1 MSCAG
6 DVLELDLST
15 GRCTRV
21 PFCPWIERNLGCGRG
36 FNADLLSRD
45 MAPGTDPLSEGNILV
60 FSAGLLA
67 GTSLPAATRLHVSA
81 RSPQTDLL
89 GSSNIGGDFALHFRR
104 CGFQSLV
111 LRGRAP
117 SPVVVVIEPSGAHV
131 QDGAGLWGLDTWQTW
146 NELQTRVGPGAQ
158 VLCIGPAGEQLVRFA
173 CIMSQD
179 DHAAGR
185 TGLGAVMGSKNVKA
199 LVVGHQEP
207 DRDLIAPDVR
217 RAVRSYVR
225 AVSESPEYRTLA
237 RYGGAG
243 YVTWCDEKNIL
254 ATRNYRQSR
263 FERVQ
268 SIDGRKLEARKVRT
282 RGCFRC
288 PVRCKAD
295 LEMGSELFPQEKAVR
310 PEFEPMVNLGSK
322 CGLSDLDRLVF
333 LDNLCSR
340 LGMDVISSGSALA
353 FAMDLFEKGIL
364 STRDTGGLE
373 IRWGDGQ
380 VMEKLLQQMARREGF
395 GGILAL
401 GVKRAAEI
409 IGPGAEERAPHVKGL
424 ELTAYCPENMF
435 GTALGYVVSS
445 RGGDFNTV
453 YPSLEY
459 TWPADRAEREFG
471 TPLAVDP
478 TSTQGKAGLIRRS
491 TIVNCTL
498 DCLGLCKVPLL
509 SLVNGFDLVL
519 ETELTNSVTGRGL
532 EPEDLF
538 LMGERVANLER
549 LLNIDWGLS
558 ADQEVLPRMFQ
569 AAFLGESGQGRDR
582 LSTMVQEF
590 YEVMGWDGRGHPLTF
605 TLDRLG
611 LPAGGKRVPAGGDTG
626 RVELKKG

>member
-1 MSCAG
+1 
-6 DVLELDLST
+6 
-15 GRCTRV
+15 
-21 PFCPWIERNLGCGRG
+21 
-36 FNADLLSRD
+36 
-45 MAPGTDPLSEGNILV
+45 
-60 FSAGLLA
+60 
-67 GTSLPAATRLHVSA
+67 
-81 RSPQTDLL
+81 
-89 GSSNIGGDFALHFRR
+89 
-104 CGFQSLV
+104 
-111 LRGRAP
+111 
-117 SPVVVVIEPSGAHV
+117 VVIDPSGAHV
-131 QDGAGLWGLDTWQTW
+131 QDGAGLWGLDTWQTRD
-146 NELQTRVGPGAQ
+146 ELKTRVGPAAQ
-158 VLCIGPAGEQLVRFA
+158 ALCIGPAGEQQVPFA
-173 CIMSQD
+173 CIMSQG

-199 LVVGHQEP
+199 LVVCNQEP
-207 DRDLIAPDVR
+207 ERDSITPDVR
-217 RAVRSYVR
+217 KAVKDYVR
-225 AVSESPEYRTLA
+225 AVSGSLEYRTLA

-243 YVTWCDEKNIL
+243 YVSWCDEKNIL

-263 FERVQ
+263 FEHIQ
-268 SIDGRKLEARKVRT
+268 SIDGRRLEAWKVRT

-295 LEMGSELFPQEKAVR
+295 LEMESGLFSGKKAVR

-340 LGMDVISSGSALA
+340 LGMDVISSGSVLA
-353 FAMDLFEKGIL
+353 FAMDLFENGIL
-364 STRDTGGLE
+364 STRDTDGLE

-380 VMEKLLQQMARREGF
+380 VMETLLQQIARREGF

-401 GVKRAAEI
+401 GVRRAAEI
-409 IGPGAEERAPHVKGL
+409 IGRGADERAPHVKGL
-424 ELTAYCPENMF
+424 ELTAYSPENMF
-435 GTALGYVVSS
+435 GTALGYAVSS

-459 TWPADRAEREFG
+459 TWPSDRAEKEFG

-478 TSTQGKAGLIRRS
+478 TSTKGKAGLVRRS

-519 ETELTNSVTGRGL
+519 ETGLTNAVTGRGL

-549 LLNIDWGLS
+549 LLNIRFGLRR
-558 ADQEVLPRMFQ
+558 DQETLPGMFQ
-569 AAFLGESGQGRDR
+569 TFFYDDSGHRVDR
-582 LSTMVQEF
+582 LSSMVQEF
-590 YEVMGWDGRGHPLTF
+590 YQVMGWDGRGYPLTS
-605 TLDRLG
+605 TLGRLG
-611 LPAGGKRVPAGGDTG
+611 LSAGGD
-626 RVELKKG
+626 RVRADGETEYLN